1 MGRDS
6 NITGREVQILLL
18 LVVLTGLALT
28 AGEGELN
35 AVAAEINISN
45 TGPVQ
50 GEVIDVKTPS
60 GLAGGYAVLAGDSY
74 PLRLDGD
81 EGRAMIPVSY
91 WLEPGE
97 YTLSVFSEEG
107 SSLSK
112 WSIDV
117 QAGDFPTSY
126 IDVDE
131 EMARQLEPEDPEK
144 QARRERE
151 RELVHKARSTS
162 SESRFWEGDFQWPLE
177 GRITTEFGATRYHND
192 ELANR
197 HNGIDIA
204 APAGKDIEAAAAGQ
218 VRLARDLL
226 STGRTVIID
235 HGWDVFSSYLHM
247 VEIEVE
253 QGDSV
258 NKGDT
263 IGYVGESGF
272 ATGPHLHWSVSIG
285 RTFVDPREFM
295 GED

>member
-6 NITGREVQILLL
+6 HMSGREVQVLLL
-18 LVVLTGLALT
+18 LILLTGLALT

-35 AVAAEINISN
+35 TAAAEITISN
-45 TGPVQ
+45 SDPVQ
-50 GEVIDVKTPS
+50 GEVIEVEAPP
-60 GLAGGYAVLAGDSY
+60 GLAGGYVVLAGDSY

-97 YTLSVFSEEG
+97 YTLSVFPEKG
-107 SSLSK
+107 SSQGK
-112 WSIDV
+112 WTVDV
-117 QAGDFPTSY
+117 RAGDFPASY
-126 IDVDE
+126 IEVDE
-131 EMARQLEPEDPEK
+131 EMARQLEPEDPAR
-144 QARRERE
+144 QARRKRE
-151 RELVHKARSTS
+151 RELVYEARSAS
-162 SESRFWEGDFQWPLE
+162 SESRFWAGEFQWPLE

-204 APAGKDIEAAAAGQ
+204 VPAGTEIEAAAAGR

-253 QGDSV
+253 EGDSV
-258 NKGDT
+258 SKGDV

-295 GED
+295 DED